1 MKHKI
6 SIRTKN
12 DILSLED
19 FKERSLTN
27 ESVIGI
33 ILQTEVRGIII
44 SKYQW
49 EEVWSNNKG
58 LRVFEKRASEVEA
71 LQILNGLE
79 STKRI
84 VDQQQ
89 EAGESMTAAIKC
101 WYYDEGSLQWYLPS
115 LYELATIIAY
125 RDEIND
131 VLDALGLEPIR
142 AMDYGWTSSENG
154 DNAYYVNF
162 GNGYCRYNLKGI
174 KYMVRAVAE
183 FGSLMARDE
192 VEEEAIHQPEEEAI
206 SFLKGLGYTG
216 ELTKRIRI

>member
-1 MKHKI
+1 MNHKI

-19 FKERSLTN
+19 FKERGLTN

-33 ILQTEVRGIII
+33 ILQTEVMGIII

-49 EEVWSNNKG
+49 EEVWSNKKG
-58 LRVFEKRASEVEA
+58 LRVFEKMASEVEA

-125 RDEIND
+125 RDGIND
-131 VLDALGLEPIR
+131 VLDALGLFQRFLLP
-142 AMDYGWTSSENG
+142 S
-154 DNAYYVNF
+154 VL
-162 GNGYCRYNLKGI
+162 RYHSGS
-174 KYMVRAVAE
+174 
-183 FGSLMARDE
+183 GSLSPAVRRY
-192 VEEEAIHQPEEEAI
+192 
-206 SFLKGLGYTG
+206 SFCPHRNLRFRQYLPG
-216 ELTKRIRI
+216 